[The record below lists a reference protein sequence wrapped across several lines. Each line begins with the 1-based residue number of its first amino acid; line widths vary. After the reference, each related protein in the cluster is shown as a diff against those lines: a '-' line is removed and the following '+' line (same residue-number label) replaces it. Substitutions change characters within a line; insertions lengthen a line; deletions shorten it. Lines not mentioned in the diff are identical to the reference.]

1 MTRRASGLK
10 AAILVA
16 LLLLSFGGSL
26 LVGRYPAP
34 GFMGPRAIISDP
46 LAARLLL
53 SVRLPRVLT
62 AILLGVSLSAA
73 GTVFQMVF
81 SNPLVEPGFLGVSQ
95 GAAFGA
101 ALSIVAV
108 SASPA
113 VVQAGALVFGL
124 AGLALSYLLARSLR
138 FGGWILRLLLSGIAV
153 SAVFSAGIGV
163 LKMAADPMGQLPE
176 ITFWL
181 LGGLW
186 GSTWRSLLFILAPA
200 CAGLAGMLLMRWRLN
215 ALSLDDRV
223 AHSLGIRVEG
233 ERLFLLFCA
242 TLATASVVSV
252 SGLVGWI
259 GLMVPHA
266 ARRLFGADG
275 SKSLPASMALG
286 AVVVLL
292 CDDLARSALPAEI
305 PLGILTSVLG
315 AGMLMVFMSTRP
327 RAPSPSPPVP
337 GSPPAPGSP
346 PTPPRAPSPPR
357 RTPA

>member
-1 MTRRASGLK
+1 MKPDAARAVKGALL
-10 AAILVA
+10 IA
-16 LLLLSFGGSL
+16 LLLLVFLGSIL
-26 LVGRYPAP
+26 LGRYPGP
-34 GFMGPRAIISDP
+34 GFTSLRALRGDP
-46 LAARLLL
+46 LAAQLLL
-53 SVRLPRVLT
+53 STRLPRVLT
-62 AILLGVSLSAA
+62 AILLGISLSAA

-108 SASPA
+108 SASPF

-124 AGLALSYLLARSLR
+124 AGLALSWLLARALR

-153 SAVFSAGIGV
+153 SAVFSAGIGA
-163 LKMAADPMGQLPE
+163 LKLAADPLGQLPE

-186 GSTWRSLLFILAPA
+186 GSTWRSLGFIVIPA
-200 CAGLAGMLLMRWRLN
+200 CAGCAGMILMRWRLN

-223 AHSLGIRVEG
+223 AHSLGMRVEG
-233 ERLFLLFCA
+233 ERLLLLFCA
-242 TLATASVVSV
+242 TLATASVVSA

-266 ARRLFGADG
+266 ARRLFGAD
-275 SKSLPASMALG
+275 SAKSLPASMALG
-286 AVVVLL
+286 AVTVLL
-292 CDDLARSALPAEI
+292 CDDIARAALPAEI

-315 AGMLMVFMSTRP
+315 AGVLMALMSAR
-327 RAPSPSPPVP
+327 
-337 GSPPAPGSP
+337 G
-346 PTPPRAPSPPR
+346 
-357 RTPA
+357 RTPAPRRGKAV